1 MPKIVPKVSYFSQMS
16 MQDLEKVSNSI
27 ATTPRSMKKYLPL
40 ANKMVVGYIKIIS
53 YLHKHN
59 KTPKSLQ
66 HDCNENL
73 WLLHLIYSEY

>member
-59 KTPKSLQ
+59 KTLSQVFKTWLQ
-66 HDCNENL
+66 WKPMVIAFDL
-73 WLLHLIYSEY
+73 